1 MGCIINL
8 LWIENSIDN
17 SLIKSALIRSGLD
30 KSHRSYMQANDIM
43 LSILKSN
50 ALNALNPVFK

>member
-30 KSHRSYMQANDIM
+30 KSHWSYMQANDIINNIFFSLISECRM
-43 LSILKSN
+43 KN
-50 ALNALNPVFK
+50 HA